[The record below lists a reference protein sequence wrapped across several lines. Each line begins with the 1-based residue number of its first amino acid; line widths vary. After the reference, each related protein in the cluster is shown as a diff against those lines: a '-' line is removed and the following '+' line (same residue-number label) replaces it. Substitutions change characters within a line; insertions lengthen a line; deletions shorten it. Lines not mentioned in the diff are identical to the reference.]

1 MSLKPAKFIR
11 KATMKKIIFFCAL
24 YLLSINT
31 VLAEA
36 AKDFSLNTSDGQTVA
51 LSNFLGK
58 KTVVLNFW
66 ASWCTTCEEEIPQL
80 VKLKTDLPADSVF
93 LGINAGDS
101 SRAAM
106 HFVEKNSYPY
116 EVLLDVKKIVAKQF
130 QVSGIP
136 QTLII
141 NKAGEIV
148 YRGSRPP
155 TDASPYAN

>member
-1 MSLKPAKFIR
+1 
-11 KATMKKIIFFCAL
+11 MKKIITLFAL
-24 YLLSINT
+24 YLLSTHT
-31 VLAEA
+31 VLAET
-36 AKDFSLNTSDGQTVA
+36 AKDFSLSTPNGQTVA
-51 LSNFLGK
+51 LSNFLGQ

-80 VKLKTDLPADSVF
+80 VKLKAALPADSVF

-116 EVLLDVKKIVAKQF
+116 EVLLDTQKAIAKQF

-141 NKAGEIV
+141 NKTGEIV

-155 TDASPYAN
+155 TDASPYAK